1 MMVGTV
7 ALAAATIFPP
17 GCRAKRKS
25 SEKGMNTHHLSAAY
39 VQQVSHYL
47 RRARHSRKAIMSELV
62 WEALGSA
69 STCRKFWL
77 AAMRASWALGLSG
90 WDWLPR
96 TPCTSI
102 GICSAT
108 TCQRGGSLERLGQE
122 ERDLIQ
128 DQ

>member
-1 MMVGTV
+1 MG
-7 ALAAATIFPP
+7 
-17 GCRAKRKS
+17 
-25 SEKGMNTHHLSAAY
+25 
-39 VQQVSHYL
+39 
-47 RRARHSRKAIMSELV
+47 
-62 WEALGSA
+62 
-69 STCRKFWL
+69 TCRKFWL

-108 TCQRGGSLERLGQE
+108 TCQRGGSLERLGRE
-122 ERDLIQ
+122 ETNLIQ

>member
-1 MMVGTV
+1 M
-7 ALAAATIFPP
+7 P
-17 GCRAKRKS
+17 
-25 SEKGMNTHHLSAAY
+25 
-39 VQQVSHYL
+39 
-47 RRARHSRKAIMSELV
+47 ELV
-62 WEALGSA
+62 CEALGSA
-69 STCRKFWL
+69 GTCRKFWL

-108 TCQRGGSLERLGQE
+108 TCQKEGSLERLSQE
-122 ERDLIQ
+122 EMDLIQ